1 MKVQE
6 DGKGYFHQE
15 FTDKVNNLKS
25 SRKPDHSEQIRNQP
39 EEEQAPLQIHQS
51 VNIQILSDDEK
62 FSSVRKIELR
72 NDLSQDGM
80 ANLSDQ
86 GDAIEENKRE
96 LERRSSIPK
105 SYLKNTVKF
114 DQADNKNSAGRVFE
128 TKNSNVT
135 VEDSRNSSIFITN

>member
-1 MKVQE
+1 
-6 DGKGYFHQE
+6 
-15 FTDKVNNLKS
+15 
-25 SRKPDHSEQIRNQP
+25 
-39 EEEQAPLQIHQS
+39 
-51 VNIQILSDDEK
+51 LSNDEK
-62 FSSVRKIELR
+62 FSSVRKIELK

-96 LERRSSIPK
+96 LERRRSIPK

-135 VEDSRNSSIFITN
+135 VDDSRNSSIFITN